1 MMFDWFKAEHRK
13 RRKKIR
19 LDRKHLEARAR
30 NFLKRYLEAE
40 EIQKFQ
46 FYRAVDNIS
55 KKCQP
60 PELGASQPD
69 MDDIEIAEATAQTA
83 LQIVLDREGRPKK
96 DDRMGEFVTDACATV
111 AVAYHRAAGVYVADE
126 KMQKL
131 GTAAVHLL
139 TMATS
144 YMRKEYPAEN

>member
-46 FYRAVDNIS
+46 FYRAGRGRRAVRL
-55 KKCQP
+55 K
-60 PELGASQPD
+60 
-69 MDDIEIAEATAQTA
+69 IARGGGPG
-83 LQIVLDREGRPKK
+83 LRPS
-96 DDRMGEFVTDACATV
+96 
-111 AVAYHRAAGVYVADE
+111 AGVDGVTG
-126 KMQKL
+126 L
-131 GTAAVHLL
+131 SSLL
-139 TMATS
+139 
-144 YMRKEYPAEN
+144 